1 MDLIHIIPNLNSGG
15 AENFLL
21 TFSRSIKNK
30 YNQTIFTFENPKNDQ
45 LFEKFDSSINFLS
58 DTQRLVEKIT
68 AEKNSII
75 VCWMYPSI
83 FFIEKILILNK
94 LKRSIIWNIRHS
106 RFRYF
111 QVKQKLGLLV
121 LALISRINK
130 RHIIYCAHISKKY
143 HERYFFSKANSIV
156 IVNGLIKNLKLEI
169 PSNISDKYFLYVG
182 RYSHYKGS
190 KYLIDIYTSY
200 AKKTNNPLKLKII
213 GSGWTYSYI
222 PKNLSDKIEI
232 YGFQSELREYYANA
246 SAFLFTSKSE
256 GYPNVLAEACSFG
269 LPIITTNAGDANVI
283 LEDYLFSTIVKSK
296 KHFIKQLLNIK
307 WPDMDKREEQ
317 ALNFRELNSFKL
329 TMNKYLDFF
338 KSIK

>member
-21 TFSRSIKNK
+21 TLSTSLKNK

-58 DTQRLVEKIT
+58 DTQSLVEKII

-94 LKRSIIWNIRHS
+94 LKRNIIWNIRHS

-130 RHIIYCAHISKKY
+130 RHIIYCAYTSKNY
-143 HERYFFSKANSIV
+143 HERYFFPKTNSIV
-156 IVNGLIKNLKLEI
+156 ILNGLIKNIKLEI
-169 PSNISDKYFLYVG
+169 PVNVSDKYLLYVG
-182 RYSHYKGS
+182 RYNHYKGS
-190 KYLIDIYTSY
+190 KYLIDIYKSY
-200 AKKTNNPLKLKII
+200 AQQTSPLKLKII

-222 PKNLSDKIEI
+222 PKKLRNKIEI
-232 YGFQSELREYYANA
+232 HGFQSELREYYANA

-283 LEDYLFSTIVKSK
+283 LEGYLFSTIVKSK
-296 KHFIKQLLNIK
+296 KQFIKQLLNIERL
-307 WPDMDKREEQ
+307 DANKREEQ
-317 ALNFRELNSFKL
+317 ALKFRELHSFKL
-329 TMNKYLDFF
+329 TMNKYLEFF
-338 KSIK
+338 KGIS